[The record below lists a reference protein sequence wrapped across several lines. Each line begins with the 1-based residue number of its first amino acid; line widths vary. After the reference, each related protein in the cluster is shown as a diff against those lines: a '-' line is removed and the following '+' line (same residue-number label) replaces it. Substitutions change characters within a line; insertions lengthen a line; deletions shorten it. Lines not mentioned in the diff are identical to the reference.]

1 MLSLDKIVVYCRK
14 TLEVYEAR
22 FSLSM
27 RPLLKFETCE
37 TFAKHLSKVTLG
49 VRSFTYA
56 APNLWNGLPL
66 AIRSVNTVTGFN
78 GKRKV
83 YLFSK
88 AF

>member
-14 TLEVYEAR
+14 TLAVYEAR